1 MYSSSHNTCINI
13 IVFRVCFFYATNA
26 FSPIMFDG
34 ALIREC
40 SKGKMSQFVFVFFFT
55 VLFKQCP
62 DGWVE
67 GRTERWMDRWI
78 EPKLMLTDKF
88 RRC

>member
-1 MYSSSHNTCINI
+1 MYSSSHNTCIF
-13 IVFRVCFFYATNA
+13 VTNA

-34 ALIREC
+34 ALVRES
-40 SKGKMSQFVFVFFFT
+40 SKAKMSQCVFVFCFLQSFLSSVQMGGWT
-55 VLFKQCP
+55 
-62 DGWVE
+62 DGRRD
-67 GRTERWMDRWI
+67 GWI

>member
-1 MYSSSHNTCINI
+1 MYSSSHNTCIF
-13 IVFRVCFFYATNA
+13 VTNA

-34 ALIREC
+34 ALVRQS

-62 DGWVE
+62 DGWVD
-67 GRTERWMDRWI
+67 GRTERWMDRTKADADRQI
-78 EPKLMLTDKF
+78 
-88 RRC
+88 